1 MKITNAFTNVISKAA
16 NSDFMVN
23 HIKKCDNAKFLAR
36 TLLLTSVAK
45 DVFAYGLRVHNTL
58 TNDSIPED
66 KKQFSAD
73 MDMASGITT
82 AIVQIGT
89 GFLVSSEKLQN
100 GISNKL
106 FKSLKNDPRAFGA
119 AKASFSAISTMVF
132 ATLLAKRILTPL
144 IASKVV
150 YKKEHKNDNN
160 HDKTASLN
168 AKA

>member
-1 MKITNAFTNVISKAA
+1 MKITNVMTNTLSKAA
-16 NSDFMVN
+16 NSNFMVN
-23 HIKKCDNAKFLAR
+23 HIKKCDDAKFLTR

-73 MDMASGITT
+73 MDMVTGITT
-82 AIVQIGT
+82 AVVQIGA
-89 GFLVSSEKLQN
+89 GFLVSNEKLQN

-144 IASKVV
+144 IASKIV
-150 YKKEHKNDNN
+150 YKKEHKND
-160 HDKTASLN
+160 AQ
-168 AKA
+168 KAVTKP